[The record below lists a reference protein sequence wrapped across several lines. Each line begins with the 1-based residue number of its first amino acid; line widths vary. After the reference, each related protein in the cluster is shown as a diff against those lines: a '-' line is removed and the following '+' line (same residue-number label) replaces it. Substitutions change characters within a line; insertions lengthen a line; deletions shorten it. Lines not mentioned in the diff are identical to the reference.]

1 MSEAKKEML
10 SRIRQ
15 ALDDVSNG
23 ETGEQSCW
31 EREYR
36 QESGWD
42 QEKSVQIF
50 KERISEYDAN
60 VLETEQGK
68 LAETIAEAC
77 QRQDIKKLVVP
88 AEFPHKWLPDDL
100 NLLDDGTQPLTNDEL
115 DGSDGVISTCRLTIA
130 QTGTIVL
137 DGDSGQGRR
146 ALTLVPDYHLC
157 IIKADQIV
165 GIVPE
170 AFAELEERVKE
181 SGPPVTFISGPSA
194 TSDIELNRVEGVHGP
209 RRLEVIIVDSSKS

>member
-1 MSEAKKEML
+1 MSETKKEIL

-15 ALDDVSNG
+15 ALDDVPKD
-23 ETGEQSCW
+23 EQKKQHFP
-31 EREYR
+31 EREYQ
-36 QESGWD
+36 QESEWD
-42 QEKSVQIF
+42 QEKRVQIF
-50 KERISEYDAN
+50 KERISEYDAK
-60 VLETEQGK
+60 VLEAEQEK
-68 LAETIAEAC
+68 LAEAIEKAF

-100 NLLDDGTQPLTNDEL
+100 ELLEDENRQLTNDVL
-115 DGSDGVISTCRLTIA
+115 NSSDGVISTCRLAIA

-137 DGDSGQGRR
+137 DGNSGQGRR

-157 IIKADQIV
+157 IIKAEQIV

-170 AFAELEERVKE
+170 AFAELEERVKG
-181 SGPPVTFISGPSA
+181 SGAPVTFISGPSA

-209 RRLEVIIVDSSKS
+209 RRLEVIVAS